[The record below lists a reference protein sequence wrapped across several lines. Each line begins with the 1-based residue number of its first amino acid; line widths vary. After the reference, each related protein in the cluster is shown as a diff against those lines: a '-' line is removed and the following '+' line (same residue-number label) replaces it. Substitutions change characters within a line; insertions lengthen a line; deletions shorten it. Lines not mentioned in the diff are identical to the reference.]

1 MVEADDGARRIGFI
15 GLGIMGAPMALR
27 LRRAG
32 MPLVVWNRSPDAL
45 EPLTAEGAESADT
58 VAELFARCDTVLV
71 MLRDADAVDAVLR
84 GQPQGLA
91 ELVRGTT
98 VVNMGTLPPE
108 HSRAL
113 ADQVEAAG
121 GDYVEAPVS
130 GSRRPAEEGA
140 LVAMLAGRPE
150 RIAAVQRLIA
160 PLCAQA
166 IPCGEVPQAL
176 TMKLTVN
183 VFLISL
189 VTGLAETFHFA
200 ERHGVDPELLRTVL
214 DAGQMSSPISRVKTA
229 KLAAGDLTP
238 QAAISDVLM
247 NAQLIVDAARA
258 AGIPSPLLD
267 VCRDLYAAAVARGD
281 GAIDMVGVGRA
292 IGDLRGGDDSRIR
305 FTRATAA
312 DIPAITALVRAAYAP
327 YVARIGREPAPMSA
341 DYAAQL
347 AAGRI
352 LLAHRGAM
360 LVGVLVTEPHPDHL
374 LVENVAVSPD
384 AQGLGIGAQL
394 LDRAEREARGLGLT
408 ELRLYT
414 NAKMTE
420 NLAYYPRRGY
430 VETGRRT
437 EHGFDRVFFSRTLK
451 E

>member
-1 MVEADDGARRIGFI
+1 MSDGDSRIGFI
-15 GLGIMGAPMALR
+15 GLGIMGRPMALR
-27 LRRAG
+27 LLRAG
-32 MPLVVWNRSPDAL
+32 TPLVVWNRSPEAL
-45 EPLTAEGAESADT
+45 EPLTAEGAESAGT

-91 ELVRGTT
+91 ELVLGRT

-108 HSRAL
+108 RSRAL
-113 ADQVEAAG
+113 ADEVEAAG
-121 GDYVEAPVS
+121 GEYVEAPVS
-130 GSRRPAEEGA
+130 GSRRPAEAGK

-150 RIAAVQRLIA
+150 RVTAVHQLIA

-229 KLAAGDLTP
+229 KLAADDLAP

-281 GAIDMVGVGRA
+281 GALDMVGVQRA
-292 IGDLRGGDDSRIR
+292 IGDLPSGGNDGIR
-305 FTRATAA
+305 FAQASA
-312 DIPAITALVRAAYAP
+312 VDVPAILALVRAAYAP
-327 YVARIGREPAPMSA
+327 YVERIGREPAPMGA
-341 DYAAQL
+341 DYAAQV

-352 LLAHRGAM
+352 LLARRGEQ
-360 LVGVLVTEPHPDHL
+360 LLGLLVTEPRTDHL
-374 LVENVAVSPD
+374 LVENVAVSPE
-384 AQGLGIGAQL
+384 AQGMGVGARL
-394 LDRAEREARGLGLT
+394 LELAEAEARRLGLP

-430 VETGRRT
+430 VETERRT
-437 EHGFDRVFFSRTLK
+437 EHGFDRVFFSRKLA
-451 E
+451 

>member
-1 MVEADDGARRIGFI
+1 MGGGAQVSGGAARVGFV
-15 GLGIMGAPMALR
+15 GLGIMGRPMALR
-27 LRRAG
+27 LLRAG
-32 MPLVVWNRSPDAL
+32 TPLVVWNRSPEAL
-45 EPLTAEGAESADT
+45 EQLIGEGAERADT

-84 GQPQGLA
+84 GQPGGLPA
-91 ELVRGTT
+91 LVPGTT

-108 HSRAL
+108 RSRAL
-113 ADQVEAAG
+113 ADDVEAAG
-121 GDYVEAPVS
+121 GAYVEAPVS

-140 LVAMLAGRPE
+140 LVAMLAGRAE
-150 RIAAVQRLIA
+150 RVAAVQRLIE

-281 GAIDMVGVGRA
+281 GALDMVGVLRA
-292 IGDLRGGDDSRIR
+292 IGEASAG
-305 FTRATAA
+305 
-312 DIPAITALVRAAYAP
+312 P
-327 YVARIGREPAPMSA
+327 GRP
-341 DYAAQL
+341 
-347 AAGRI
+347 
-352 LLAHRGAM
+352 
-360 LVGVLVTEPHPDHL
+360 
-374 LVENVAVSPD
+374 
-384 AQGLGIGAQL
+384 
-394 LDRAEREARGLGLT
+394 
-408 ELRLYT
+408 
-414 NAKMTE
+414 
-420 NLAYYPRRGY
+420 
-430 VETGRRT
+430 
-437 EHGFDRVFFSRTLK
+437 
-451 E
+451 